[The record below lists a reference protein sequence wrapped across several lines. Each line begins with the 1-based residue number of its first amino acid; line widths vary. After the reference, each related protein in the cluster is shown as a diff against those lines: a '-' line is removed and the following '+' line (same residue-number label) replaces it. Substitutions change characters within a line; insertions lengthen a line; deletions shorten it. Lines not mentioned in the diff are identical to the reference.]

1 MRIRSGLVLARTMN
15 LLCVVLLFAVVMVV
29 AGCGSGPFG
38 LATEEDDK
46 RVADEKAWDKTI
58 ADTRAEKAKSGEI
71 PDDTVMKYEEGEVDP
86 LVGEWSFPDMWASY
100 PSYGAGEG
108 LGPPEWAPR
117 KDPTGFTVVKQA
129 QGYSMKTGAGGTS
142 TVTFDGKRMTLE
154 YSYPTNSARYSGIV
168 NGDTIV
174 GSQHVVIS
182 EQTKKASVESLKG
195 DPSLV
200 VGPDVYDGPWTA
212 TRVK

>member
-1 MRIRSGLVLARTMN
+1 MQVTQRRRL
-15 LLCVVLLFAVVMVV
+15 
-29 AGCGSGPFG
+29 PFG
-38 LATEEDDK
+38 RGITLLAA
-46 RVADEKAWDKTI
+46 VACALAVI
-58 ADTRAEKAKSGEI
+58 ALTGCLPDRAESNPQSNADQMSAKELAAAQKQAQADGATAG
-71 PDDTVMKYEEGEVDP
+71 DGVMKYEEGAEDP
-86 LVGEWSFPDMWASY
+86 LVGTWSFPDMWASY
-100 PSYGAGEG
+100 PSYQAGKG

-117 KDPTGFTVVKQA
+117 KDPTRFTIVKQG

-154 YSYPTNSARYSGIV
+154 YSYPTNSARYSGVV

-174 GSQHVVIS
+174 GTQHIVIS
-182 EQTKKASVESLKG
+182 EQTKKASVESLQG
-195 DPSLV
+195 DTSLV